1 MTRPQSLISPRLRR
15 EAREYLVGWTL
26 GEIGDLFHAEGFS
39 ADTDHQPDCSGQRR
53 SYVEQFYVRI
63 DWSSWDECRGVL
75 RVFEALIDCAERVG
89 DDYNAGWRDGFIS
102 LLARDGFERD
112 GLGRLRPR
120 WETMTSPSITS
131 LPDESAIPTL
141 LARMW
146 DNVEDHPDAAIGA
159 AKEAVEATAKHVLIE
174 SGEQLN
180 GKETIPDLVSRT
192 QRALDLHPRSVAPDK
207 KGADTIRKILGAL
220 SQAALGVNDLRNDY
234 GSGHGRQHRASGLTA
249 RHARLATI
257 FHKAG

>member
-1 MTRPQSLISPRLRR
+1 M
-15 EAREYLVGWTL
+15 A
-26 GEIGDLFHAEGFS
+26 
-39 ADTDHQPDCSGQRR
+39 
-53 SYVEQFYVRI
+53 
-63 DWSSWDECRGVL
+63 
-75 RVFEALIDCAERVG
+75 
-89 DDYNAGWRDGFIS
+89 
-102 LLARDGFERD
+102 
-112 GLGRLRPR
+112 
-120 WETMTSPSITS
+120 SPSITS

-174 SGEQLN
+174 SGEQLS
-180 GKETIPDLVSRT
+180 GKETIPELVSRA
-192 QRALDLHPRSVAPDK
+192 QRALDVHPRSVAPDK

-249 RHARLATI
+249 RHARLAAQSADAWVRFVLDTLRRRDTGTSDTDSSELVDVS
-257 FHKAG
+257 A